1 MRKLMLSLA
10 GFRSAFGVMIAYQD
24 VAAIVTGSMGVP
36 GRDRIIMSPRRKQPP
51 FTRSAGRGRG
61 CFQRRQLGA
70 IEEESTASTIRAAP
84 AAEQIETPP
93 HPPPPLPLT
102 SILAM
107 PFEAVQALAAF
118 FTAIA
123 GQAQA
128 GQVLPTVPLA
138 APSVPLSPPPVP
150 PPVLDVSDSKKLKEA
165 RQHSCVSFMGE
176 SDATVAKE
184 VVRMALRA
192 EKLANE
198 NKSLRAELAKRR
210 SLSVSSSQP
219 PNKGK
224 NSSLSKP
231 GEKRGK
237 KKTRI
242 LPEKFGE
249 NQEKS
254 RNQALKRW

>member
-1 MRKLMLSLA
+1 
-10 GFRSAFGVMIAYQD
+10 
-24 VAAIVTGSMGVP
+24 
-36 GRDRIIMSPRRKQPP
+36 MSPRREQPP
-51 FTRSAGRGRG
+51 FTRSVGRGRG
-61 CFQRRQLGA
+61 RFQRRQLGA
-70 IEEESTASTIRAAP
+70 IEEELTASTIRAAP
-84 AAEQIETPP
+84 AAEQTKTPP
-93 HPPPPLPLT
+93 HPPPHLPLT
-102 SILAM
+102 SIPAM
-107 PFEAVQALAAF
+107 PLEAVQALAAF

-128 GQVLPTVPLA
+128 GQALPTVPLA
-138 APSVPLSPPPVP
+138 APSVPPSPPPVP

-219 PNKGK
+219 PNRGK
-224 NSSLSKP
+224 NSSVSGSSRRCRNCGNYHVGP
-231 GEKRGK
+231 CRGPARCFHCDQLGHIRRDCPQLGRA
-237 KKTRI
+237 TVAAPSPPAHTDIQRRDSSG
-242 LPEKFGE
+242 LQPRQG
-249 NQEKS
+249 
-254 RNQALKRW
+254 